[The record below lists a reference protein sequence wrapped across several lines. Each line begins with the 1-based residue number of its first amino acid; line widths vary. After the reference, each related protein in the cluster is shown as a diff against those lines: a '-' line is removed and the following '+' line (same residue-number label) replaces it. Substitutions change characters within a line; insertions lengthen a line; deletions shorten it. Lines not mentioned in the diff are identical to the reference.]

1 MCSPSQPARSSSK
14 SSSSGGGLGGGGSS
28 SAAGGGGN
36 YKIGFQGPLSGD
48 NAQLGINEYNAVVL
62 AVQEA
67 NQSNTFGFK
76 VTLVKSD
83 DVGDPSKAPAAATTL
98 QQDPAI
104 LGVIGPAFSGPT
116 KAVGAS
122 YDAAHLVLISGSATN
137 PTLSSLGFKSFHR
150 VVPPDS
156 LEGKEAA
163 DWLAKKS
170 PKSVFVVDD
179 LTDYGKGAADAVEAE
194 LKTKGVS
201 VTRQGVAQKTTDY
214 SVIAQKVKASGAGAL
229 FYGGYDAQA
238 ALFAKALKT
247 AGYTGVTDEPVTVA
261 SRRSSPKVPVTP
273 AMAGTSP
280 VAAWMPPSRRR
291 RRHSTTPT
299 PRCSTRRRR
308 PTLRRHTTPT
318 NALLTA
324 IKDAASS
331 GTATR
336 QSVWDAVNKLDYKGI
351 TTQVKFQPN
360 GEVEAQVHQPVPA
373 EEREDRAGR
382 QHQRRPA
389 DRPHLACATR
399 GASFRFSARR
409 PWSLCWCVESD

>member
-1 MCSPSQPARSSSK
+1 
-14 SSSSGGGLGGGGSS
+14 
-28 SAAGGGGN
+28 
-36 YKIGFQGPLSGD
+36 
-48 NAQLGINEYNAVVL
+48 
-62 AVQEA
+62 
-67 NQSNTFGFK
+67 
-76 VTLVKSD
+76 VKSD

-150 VVPPDS
+150 VVAPDS

-194 LKTKGVS
+194 LKVKGVS

-247 AGYTGVTDEPVTVA
+247 AGYTGVTMSGNGGKSSKFTEGSGDAGNGWYFSCGCLDATVA
-261 SRRSSPKVPVTP
+261 PQAKAFNDAYTK
-273 AMAGTSP
+273 MFNT
-280 VAAWMPPSRRR
+280 PPSTY
-291 RRHSTTPT
+291 SPEAYDAA
-299 PRCSTRRRR
+299 
-308 PTLRRHTTPT
+308 

-324 IKDAASS
+324 IKDAGSS
-331 GTATR
+331 GTPTR

-351 TTQVKFQPN
+351 TTQIKFQPN
-360 GEVEAQVHQPVPA
+360 GEVEAQVINLYLQKNGKIGLV
-373 EEREDRAGR
+373 GNI
-382 QHQRRPA
+382 
-389 DRPHLACATR
+389 TT
-399 GASFRFSARR
+399 AS
-409 PWSLCWCVESD
+409 

>member
-1 MCSPSQPARSSSK
+1 MHKRYLITIAAVGTAGVLALAACSSSSK

-28 SAAGGGGN
+28 SAAGGGN

-67 NQSNTFGFK
+67 NQSNSFGFK

-150 VVPPDS
+150 VVAPDS

-247 AGYTGVTDEPVTVA
+247 AGYSGVTMSGNGGKSSKFTEGSGDAGNGWYFSCGCLDATVA
-261 SRRSSPKVPVTP
+261 PQAKAFNDAYTK
-273 AMAGTSP
+273 MFNT
-280 VAAWMPPSRRR
+280 PPSTY
-291 RRHSTTPT
+291 SPEAYDAA
-299 PRCSTRRRR
+299 
-308 PTLRRHTTPT
+308 

-324 IKDAASS
+324 IKAAASS

-351 TTQVKFQPN
+351 TTQIKFQPN
-360 GEVEAQVHQPVPA
+360 GEVEAQVINLYQQKNGKIGLV
-373 EEREDRAGR
+373 GNI
-382 QHQRRPA
+382 
-389 DRPHLACATR
+389 TS
-399 GASFRFSARR
+399 AS
-409 PWSLCWCVESD
+409 